1 MVGTIVILVS
11 RSSTA
16 PFVHTMPPACSQKLD
31 AACKWQKA
39 SDTRVNPGCGAKDP
53 HVLPN
58 VHFLPTQHPLYA
70 DGTVASLSPLVPT
83 RTLTPTLTPAFTFH
97 LSGTFNPNPS
107 SRSNAPVFTLT
118 PIPFLHRAPRA
129 TL

>member
-1 MVGTIVILVS
+1 MVGAIVILVS

-31 AACKWQKA
+31 VACQWQKA
-39 SDTRVNPGCGAKDP
+39 SDTRANPGCGAKDP

-70 DGTVASLSPLVPT
+70 DGTVASLSPLAPT
-83 RTLTPTLTPAFTFH
+83 HTLTPTLTPAFTFH
-97 LSGTFNPNPS
+97 LSGTFHPNVHPDQ
-107 SRSNAPVFTLT
+107 T
-118 PIPFLHRAPRA
+118 HQ
-129 TL
+129 